1 MTHEPGHRTS
11 RPEVTGFTIGVA
23 SSIQVDP
30 RLAIDDIKQQL
41 CAQRAAPPDFVSL
54 HHGTARPA
62 SALWACAQS
71 GLAARALHGASS
83 CKGVMTNQRF
93 VTGRGDAIGA
103 FAIWD
108 PDGSY
113 GTAMCEIRTSAR
125 DAAANATQLAL
136 SRAGRAGEAPDLV
149 WLTACPGQEEEILE
163 GIKDVIGR
171 PALVV
176 GGSAADN
183 TVAGEWSVFTSEGG
197 SQSAVVVTV
206 MFPSVRFGCA
216 FESGYAPAGP
226 QGRVTAACGRH
237 LQQIDDRPAAE
248 VYAQWTGNSI
258 ALPRSGKRSI
268 LSQATLA
275 PLGRRHSEIGGVP
288 IHLLAHPAVAHAD
301 GTIELFCDVV
311 EGEILSLMEG
321 SADSLVRRAPRIAS
335 ASAAQLGHLPAAGAL
350 VVYCGGCMLA
360 IEQHMDQVADSI
372 DAALDGAPFLG
383 VFSFGEQGE
392 TVSGDSAHANLMIS
406 CTTFAGK
413 EPRDGAAQGKGAR

>member
-1 MTHEPGHRTS
+1 MIHEPGQ
-11 RPEVTGFTIGVA
+11 RPARVADTGFTIGVA
-23 SSIQVDP
+23 SSTQVDP
-30 RLAIDDIKQQL
+30 RLAIDEINEQL
-41 CAQRAAPPDFVSL
+41 SARRATPPDFVSL
-54 HHGTARPA
+54 HHGTARTA
-62 SALWACAQS
+62 SALWACVQDS
-71 GLAARALHGASS
+71 LAARALHGASS

-113 GTAMCEIRTSAR
+113 GTAMCEIQTSAR
-125 DAAANATQLAL
+125 DAAAHATQLAL

-183 TVAGEWSVFTSEGG
+183 YVAGEWSVFTSEGG

-237 LQQIDDRPAAE
+237 LHQIDGRPAAE

-258 ALPRSGKRSI
+258 ALPLSGKRSI
-268 LSQATLA
+268 LSKATLA

-301 GTIELFCDVV
+301 GTIELFSDVA

-321 SADSLVRRAPRIAS
+321 SADSLVRRAPRIAH
-335 ASAAQLGHLPAAGAL
+335 ASAAQLGHLPTAGAL

-360 IEQHMDQVADSI
+360 IEKHMDQVADSI
-372 DAALDGAPFLG
+372 AEALGGAPFLG

-406 CTTFAGK
+406 CTTFADT
-413 EPRDGAAQGKGAR
+413 EPRDGAARGKGAR